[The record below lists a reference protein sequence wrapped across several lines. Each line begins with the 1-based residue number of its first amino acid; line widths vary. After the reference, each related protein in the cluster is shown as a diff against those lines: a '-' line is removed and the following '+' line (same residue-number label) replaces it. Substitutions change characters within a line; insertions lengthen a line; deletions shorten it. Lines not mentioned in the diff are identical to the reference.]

1 MRWILLLATLGIP
14 CGATV
19 DPREI
24 VRRALALDEQEN
36 GSLIESYAYLESIE
50 TRRLNSDG
58 TLKSVVSKTHEI
70 TTIEGTPFRRL
81 VEKGGKPLSQEEQRE
96 QEASFHSVLEARRT
110 ESRSERARRILEYQ
124 NRRDR
129 YRRAVREIP
138 DAFLFRVSGEE
149 IVQARPAWVI
159 EAVPR
164 PGYRPIDRHSRLFTE
179 LKGTLWIDKAEN
191 HWIRLD
197 AELIDTVTFGWI
209 LVRIGKG
216 ARATIERARVDG
228 KDWLPSRLW
237 YTVSL
242 RIGLVKAYT
251 VEELATYR
259 TYRKLTGEGGGR
271 D

>member
-1 MRWILLLATLGIP
+1 MRWILLLATLGIA

-24 VRRALALDEQEN
+24 VRRALALDEKEN
-36 GSLIESYAYLESIE
+36 ESLIESYAYLESVE

-58 TLKSVVSKTHEI
+58 TLKSVASKTHEI

-81 VEKGGKPLSQEEQRE
+81 AEKDGRPLPPDEQRE
-96 QEASFHSVLEARRT
+96 QEEAFRHTLEARRT
-110 ESRSERARRILEYQ
+110 ESRSERARRIDEYQ

-138 DAFLFRVSGEE
+138 DAFIFRVTGEE
-149 IVQARPAWVI
+149 NFQSRPAWVI

-164 PGYRPIDRHSRLFTE
+164 PGYRPVDRYSRLFTD
-179 LKGTLWIDKAEN
+179 LKGTLWIDKAEH
-191 HWIRLD
+191 HWVRLD

-216 ARATIERARVDG
+216 ARATIERTRVDG
-228 KDWLPSRLW
+228 RDWLPSRLW